1 IFTGITPALIVKD
14 PDLIKDILIKD
25 FSKFSNRGFP

>member
-1 IFTGITPALIVKD
+1 IFTGMTPILIVKD

-25 FSKFSNRGFP
+25 FPKFSNRGFP